1 MVFNLAFGR
10 NVEML
15 INSQFLFNTFREM
28 EELQQKN
35 VKPKELTVLKPGR
48 HRVATHVEG
57 EERTCPLE

>member
-1 MVFNLAFGR
+1 
-10 NVEML
+10 
-15 INSQFLFNTFREM
+15 M